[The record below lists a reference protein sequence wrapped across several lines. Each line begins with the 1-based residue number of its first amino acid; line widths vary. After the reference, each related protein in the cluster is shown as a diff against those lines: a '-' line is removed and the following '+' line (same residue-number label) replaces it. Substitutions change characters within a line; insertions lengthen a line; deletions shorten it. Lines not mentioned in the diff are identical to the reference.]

1 MARST
6 ARRGV
11 ETGTSALLIVP
22 EETRRGPVEG
32 HATGPLSTFKD
43 LAATRGDRLP

>member
-1 MARST
+1 MAR
-6 ARRGV
+6 RGGV
-11 ETGTSALLIVP
+11 ETGTSALLIV
-22 EETRRGPVEG
+22 GPAVG